1 MPLFLDRRV
10 YRRSFHS
17 TGAHS
22 KVDKVLY
29 MKEQSEAHTTGGFV
43 VTFIAA
49 RHILISSRATH
60 GKFQAPPHYN
70 QRKNHVYSLH
80 KQQEEATTSYATSQS
95 GITWQHK
102 EIIIER
108 GVMSRSNSVL
118 SRSHLMH
125 RFDENLTL

>member
-60 GKFQAPPHYN
+60 GKSQAPLISIREKIMFIRYIN
-70 QRKNHVYSLH
+70 NKKR
-80 KQQEEATTSYATSQS
+80 
-95 GITWQHK
+95 
-102 EIIIER
+102 R
-108 GVMSRSNSVL
+108 
-118 SRSHLMH
+118 
-125 RFDENLTL
+125 